1 VSRPPA
7 FVTGNITIV
16 QAAEIC
22 GLAKS
27 TIRRAFWEKKPLF
40 PETAEIIEEKLKL
53 KEGTILRMSNVKG
66 VKPLRDDGKWIQERK
81 AINNAIRERMM
92 GR

>member
-1 VSRPPA
+1 MSRHPA
-7 FVTGNITIV
+7 FVTGTYTLV

-27 TIRRAFWEKKPLF
+27 TIRRAFWDKKPLF
-40 PETAEIIEEKLKL
+40 PETAEIIEENLNLK
-53 KEGTILRMSNVKG
+53 KGTILRLEVKG
-66 VKPLRDDGKWIQERK
+66 FKEFQDDGKWIQERK